1 MNKWKKFLIV
11 FLGLGLISIATLSWY
26 AYRYSM
32 EPITGFEVNSD
43 TLSTR
48 VLIATQGSEF
58 KEAVVSK
65 VIETLKSKGI
75 YFRII
80 DVSVLRTIDE
90 EEWDAIVIL
99 HTWEYSRPPKSVAE
113 FIARTNTNG
122 KCMTVTTS
130 GSGSKMPGVDAI
142 SSASK
147 ASEEDNVARAIV
159 NWIESK
165 TK

>member
-1 MNKWKKFLIV
+1 MKKWKKFTIV
-11 FLGLGLISIATLSWY
+11 FLAFGLISVGALSWY
-26 AYRYSM
+26 AWRHSM
-32 EPITGFEVNSD
+32 EPVAGFEVNSD
-43 TLSTR
+43 TLRTK

-58 KEAVVSK
+58 KEAVVSS
-65 VIETLKSKGI
+65 VIETLKSKPI

-80 DVSVLRTIDE
+80 DVAELGPIDE
-90 EEWDAIVIL
+90 KEWDAIVVM

-113 FIARTNTNG
+113 FNARTNTSG

-130 GSGSKMPGVDAI
+130 GSGSRMPGADAI

-147 ASEEDNVARAIV
+147 VSEEDDVARAIV